1 MMLEHGG
8 KQMQI
13 IMDKRAD
20 GTVRGAI
27 VMAKAEEVIACEFCK
42 AKDVEMY
49 VWVSNLTSSRKPR
62 VVCRNPKCY
71 RKIVDEFNYLPLPKT
86 IDGTPL
92 AGSFAPVT
100 EVRRSGT
107 EHIAKE
113 SAEQEQDE
121 G

>member
-1 MMLEHGG
+1 
-8 KQMQI
+8 MQI
-13 IMDKRAD
+13 SIDKRID

-27 VMAKAEEVIACEFCK
+27 IMAAPEEIVACEFCR
-42 AKDVEMY
+42 AQDVEMY
-49 VWVSNLTSSRKPR
+49 VWVSNIASARKRR
-62 VVCRNPKCY
+62 VVCRNTKCY
-71 RKIVDEFNYLPLPKT
+71 RKIVTEFNYLPLPKT

-100 EVRRSGT
+100 EVRRSETG
-107 EHIAKE
+107 HIAKE